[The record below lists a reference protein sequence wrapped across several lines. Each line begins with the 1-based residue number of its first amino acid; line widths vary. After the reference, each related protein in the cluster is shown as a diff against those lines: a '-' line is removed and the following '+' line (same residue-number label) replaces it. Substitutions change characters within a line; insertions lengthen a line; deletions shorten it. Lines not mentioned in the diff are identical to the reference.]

1 MKWFASVYL
10 FKCLLYE
17 WVLVSTFFTTFPV
30 FPIASQG
37 RRAGWTYLFFF
48 VEIANALLRGMA
60 TTSLGSK
67 VRRQPLGREA
77 KNGLKR
83 IENRQL
89 SLSTRPHKRNLWG
102 ETSNVTAQRLDKP
115 TIGTGETWRGKK
127 KMRKYG
133 CTLACTVHA
142 SVPACQKYCLSDCD
156 CLKY

>member
-1 MKWFASVYL
+1 MVCICLSVQM
-10 FKCLLYE
+10 FVVWMSTSIHFLYN
-17 WVLVSTFFTTFPV
+17 VSSFPDCISRTSRGV
-30 FPIASQG
+30 NIS
-37 RRAGWTYLFFF
+37 LFF
-48 VEIANALLRGMA
+48 VEIANPLLRGMA
-60 TTSLGSK
+60 RTSLGSK

-89 SLSTRPHKRNLWG
+89 SLSTRPHKRKLWG
-102 ETSNVTAQRLDKP
+102 ENSNVTAQRLDKP